1 MANFIWTNHVIQ
13 RLKERKVPQN
23 LIIQVILNP
32 DKTVVN
38 REGAIEYR
46 KKIQNQTV
54 VALVKKN
61 EKGEDVIISGWV
73 DPPNP
78 GTKDFKRKKRYI
90 EMQKASF
97 LKKLWLTF
105 LDQIGL

>member
-1 MANFIWTNHVIQ
+1 MANLIWTKHVIQ
-13 RLKERKVPQN
+13 KLKERKISQD
-23 LIIQVILNP
+23 LIIQAIIIP
-32 DKTVVN
+32 DKTEVN

-78 GTKDFKRKKRYI
+78 GTKDFKNKKRYI
-90 EMQKASF
+90 EMQKASIF
-97 LKKLWLTF
+97 KKLWLTF
-105 LDQIGL
+105 LDQIGV